1 MENLNELR
9 SKFVN
14 GDVNPAK
21 VGWEMT
27 LEHIDLLDNLLTEI
41 IKEYRKFFNI
51 HLGKLRIYD
60 VNRKLRDTESPSI
73 QEFARGVIN
82 ELIIPEKEKRLTKAE
97 RLKLEAEAFNISWA
111 FGALKKQQKPK

>member
-41 IKEYRKFFNI
+41 I
-51 HLGKLRIYD
+51 
-60 VNRKLRDTESPSI
+60 
-73 QEFARGVIN
+73 
-82 ELIIPEKEKRLTKAE
+82 
-97 RLKLEAEAFNISWA
+97 
-111 FGALKKQQKPK
+111 